1 MAFSFHGP
9 RRAFQTDHPFDAEQ
23 SLLLFPAKVETVS
36 RLDAAET
43 FDDYAAVAADI
54 LSGNASGVGFTAA
67 LIAQGLDYDQLRSFI
82 QSYRKWLTETRK
94 NDPN

>member
-9 RRAFQTDHPFDAEQ
+9 RRTFETDHPFDAEL
-23 SLLLFPAKVETVS
+23 SLRLYPASVATVS
-36 RLDAAET
+36 RLDAAES

-54 LSGNASGVGFTAA
+54 LSGNTDNERFTAED
-67 LIAQGLDYDQLRSFI
+67 IVHGLDYDQLRSFV